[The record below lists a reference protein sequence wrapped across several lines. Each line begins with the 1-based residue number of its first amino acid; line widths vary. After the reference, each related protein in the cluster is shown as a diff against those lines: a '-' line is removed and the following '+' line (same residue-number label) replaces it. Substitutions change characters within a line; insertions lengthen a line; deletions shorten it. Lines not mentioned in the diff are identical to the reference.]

1 MRKKALPVFLFMVFT
16 CNTLCSL
23 AQGIKSVKTLFPESY
38 LGEWQGN
45 LWYYK
50 NNNSADTV
58 AMKLNILSTKVSGEY
73 SWQLIY
79 GANEKDNHP
88 YILKSVDAAT
98 GKWIVDENNG
108 IKLNG
113 VFKGGRFI
121 GAFAVEGNII
131 VNSYYLVGD
140 ELHIEFYSFK
150 QTPTGKT
157 GNGTDD
163 SPYVDLF
170 DIRSFQKGVLKKKL

>member
-1 MRKKALPVFLFMVFT
+1 MRKKVPPRVLFMVLA
-16 CNTLCSL
+16 CSALCSL
-23 AQGIKSVKTLFPESY
+23 AQDIKPVKILFSESY

-50 NNNSADTV
+50 NNNSIDTV
-58 AMKLNILSTKVSGEY
+58 AMKLNILPTKTSGEY

-79 GANEKDNHP
+79 GANEKDNRP
-88 YILKSVDAAT
+88 YILKSIDTAAD
-98 GKWIVDENNG
+98 KWIVDENNG

-121 GAFAVEGNII
+121 GAFAVQGNII
-131 VNSYYLVGD
+131 VNSYYLTGD
-140 ELHIEFYSFK
+140 ELHVEFYSFK

-163 SPYVDLF
+163 SPHVDLF
-170 DIRSFQKGVLKKKL
+170 DIRSFQKAVLRKKL